1 MTEALGERER
11 LALRLFAP
19 IASTYDRYAFLLSFG
34 QDARWRRFL
43 VERIAA
49 RPDDTILDVA
59 CGTGA
64 IALALL
70 RRYGCSVVGVDASPE
85 MLAAGRRR
93 VAAAGAEARVRLEQG
108 RAEALPFHD
117 GEFDGLTSGY
127 LLRYVADPAATV
139 HELARVVRPGG
150 RIASLD
156 FFVPPSRLVR
166 AAWRPYV
173 GALLPALGGLVS
185 PGWREVG
192 RLLRESIPSFY
203 ERYPLERQLAD
214 WRAAGIVDVRA
225 QPLSAGGGVVV
236 WGTRGD

>member
-1 MTEALGERER
+1 MTKALGERER

-19 IASTYDRYAFLLSFG
+19 IAGTYDRYAFLLSFG

-43 VERIAA
+43 VERIDA
-49 RPDDTILDVA
+49 RPDDTVLDVA

-64 IALALL
+64 IALALV
-70 RRYGCSVVGVDASPE
+70 RRYGCSVVGVDASRE

-93 VAAAGAEARVRLEQG
+93 VAVAGAEARVRLELG
-108 RAEALPFHD
+108 RAEALPFAD
-117 GEFDGLTSGY
+117 GSFDGLTFGY
-127 LLRYVADPAATV
+127 LLRYVADPAGTLR
-139 HELARVVRPGG
+139 ELARVVRPGG

-156 FFVPPSRLVR
+156 FLVPPSPVVR

-173 GALLPALGGLVS
+173 EVVLPTLGGLVS

-192 RLLRESIPSFY
+192 RVLRDSIPSFY

-214 WRAAGIVDVRA
+214 WRAAGITGVGA
-225 QPLSAGGGVVV
+225 KPMSFGGGVVV
-236 WGTRGD
+236 WGARGD

>member
-19 IASTYDRYAFLLSFG
+19 IAGTYDRYAFLLSFG

-43 VERIAA
+43 VERIDAG
-49 RPDDTILDVA
+49 PDDTVLDVA

-64 IALALL
+64 IALALA
-70 RRYGCSVVGVDASPE
+70 RRYGCSVVGVDASRE

-93 VAAAGAEARVRLEQG
+93 VAVAGAEARVRLEHG
-108 RAEALPFHD
+108 RAEALPFAD
-117 GEFDGLTSGY
+117 GSFDGLTFGY
-127 LLRYVADPAATV
+127 LLRYVADPAGTLR
-139 HELARVVRPGG
+139 ELARVVRPGG

-156 FFVPPSRLVR
+156 FFVPRSPVVR

-173 GALLPALGGLVS
+173 GVVLPTLGGLVS

-192 RLLRESIPSFY
+192 RVLRDSIPSFY

-214 WRAAGIVDVRA
+214 WRAAGIVGVRA
-225 QPLSAGGGVVV
+225 KPMSAGGGVVL